1 MDATRN
7 KIDELISAN
16 YDDFDQMYAAIRRL
30 ASASG
35 ADREQLRA
43 YVDSQASAS
52 ADQTLKLAIAALMVG
67 NLDRAIEFLRAAP
80 EGREKRWLL
89 GLTFKAQGDYAH
101 ALADLERAM
110 ARDFDKVRVLS
121 EMVEAQ
127 RLAGDMKSAK
137 QTLKQLQQ
145 ADPNS
150 GQYFYQAAGIAE
162 AEGKTTEAIELLEQA
177 VEKAPAFIPALFRL
191 AFLVDLNGDE
201 GRAKELY
208 KQCVQH
214 EPAHVNAL
222 LNLSVLCDDSGEYEQ
237 AIAYLKRILHVHP
250 NHGRARLFLK
260 DAMSSSDM
268 YYDEEYEKRRD
279 KFQQVLEMPISDFE
293 LSVRSRNCLKKMG
306 IRTLGD
312 LTRITEAELLSYKN
326 FGETSLNEIKAIMS
340 SKNLRLGQAL
350 EDQASRKAASILPGV
365 GAEDDQPR
373 PDQSLMAKS
382 IDELNLSVRSRKC
395 LQRLDVQ
402 TIGDLTNYT
411 EAQLMAVKNFGTISL
426 KEIKDRLAEMNLSL
440 RVPEV

>member
-1 MDATRN
+1 
-7 KIDELISAN
+7 
-16 YDDFDQMYAAIRRL
+16 
-30 ASASG
+30 
-35 ADREQLRA
+35 
-43 YVDSQASAS
+43 
-52 ADQTLKLAIAALMVG
+52 
-67 NLDRAIEFLRAAP
+67 
-80 EGREKRWLL
+80 
-89 GLTFKAQGDYAH
+89 
-101 ALADLERAM
+101 
-110 ARDFDKVRVLS
+110 
-121 EMVEAQ
+121 
-127 RLAGDMKSAK
+127 
-137 QTLKQLQQ
+137 
-145 ADPNS
+145 
-150 GQYFYQAAGIAE
+150 
-162 AEGKTTEAIELLEQA
+162 